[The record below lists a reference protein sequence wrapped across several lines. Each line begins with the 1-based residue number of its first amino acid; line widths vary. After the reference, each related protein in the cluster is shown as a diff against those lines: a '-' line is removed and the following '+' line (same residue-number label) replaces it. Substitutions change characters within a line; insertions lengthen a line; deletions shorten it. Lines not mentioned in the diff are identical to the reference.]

1 MIINFYKENKK
12 MFNMNLFHLAR
23 EKKARHLSPEYNKYD
38 STNGFI
44 GALLAPVLVSLVFMI
59 ILMFVS
65 GFVTMSYEEFVE
77 SKAVTI
83 ISILVGQL
91 AFLFFILWYNKRE
104 NKKFTK
110 AFKFKKVNVLILLIA
125 IAIGLIMLFGTN
137 DFIYLTDHLLRLTG
151 YSKST
156 DLPFVMDSVG
166 NLILGLVLMAV
177 IPGVVEELMF
187 RGMIL
192 GGMLKGLNTW
202 KQKIISV
209 VLSALIFALVH
220 GSAQQFVFPFIMGI
234 VFGSVYLLTDNLWYT
249 IAMHCCNNGLVVLLN
264 YLATVGG
271 QGSEVAITINVGYVF
286 TAIGF
291 LLLSL
296 ALFAGL
302 IYLIYIITNKRAK
315 VQQSIQEGVEII
327 AEDAVDGILEDE
339 KQITE
344 ISQAEERV
352 NKIKLWMCYGYAVI
366 NVIIDIIMY
375 CK

>member
-1 MIINFYKENKK
+1 